1 MRDFHHCGAKAQA
14 AIAMWVSWATKLS
27 SIPAGLFVFVIAA
40 TTFFALSAIVILVFF
55 IMGQAVPE
63 RQPGDPM
70 RRASPGVGTLTC
82 SASAT
87 GCADC
92 RSV

>member
-1 MRDFHHCGAKAQA
+1 VGNLD
-14 AIAMWVSWATKLS
+14 AMKLS
-27 SIPAGLFVFVIAA
+27 SIPAGLFVFIIAMA
-40 TTFFALSAIVILVFF
+40 TFFALSAIATIVFF

-70 RRASPGVGTLTC
+70 RRASSCVGSLTC

-87 GCADC
+87 ASIGPQVDALP
-92 RSV
+92 SVWIAPAPQR